1 VTAAASVCDNIFMET
16 SSTGS
21 KSIAGYIKRC
31 GAERV
36 MFGSDAEHLLA
47 EEMFRWRS
55 LPIGDAQREQCLCRT
70 AAAVFC
76 LPVSA

>member
-1 VTAAASVCDNIFMET
+1 MET

-21 KSIAGYIKRC
+21 KMIADYIKRI

-36 MFGSDAEHLLA
+36 MFCSDAEHLLA
-47 EEMFRWRS
+47 EEMFGWRS
-55 LPIGDAQREQCLCRT
+55 LPISDAQREQCLWRT
-70 AAAVFC
+70 TATMVH